1 MGYGKEAAQHLRY
14 GKEAAPN
21 LRYGEELAPHLRYG
35 KEVTPHLR
43 YGKEVKDHVRYGKEL
58 SQYFRYGKEATDDLA
73 GMLKALGENEDQEKA
88 DGIEQNE
95 YNGNDEMILKN
106 LLLQDLIKTE
116 EEQKI
121 FEILKFLKEL
131 NHKAATVKG
140 ASQVK
145 LDEP

>member
-1 MGYGKEAAQHLRY
+1 MGYGK
-14 GKEAAPN
+14 
-21 LRYGEELAPHLRYG
+21 ELAPHLRYG
-35 KEVTPHLR
+35 KEVAPHL
-43 YGKEVKDHVRYGKEL
+43 RYGKEL

-73 GMLKALGENEDQEKA
+73 GMLKALGEKEDQEKA